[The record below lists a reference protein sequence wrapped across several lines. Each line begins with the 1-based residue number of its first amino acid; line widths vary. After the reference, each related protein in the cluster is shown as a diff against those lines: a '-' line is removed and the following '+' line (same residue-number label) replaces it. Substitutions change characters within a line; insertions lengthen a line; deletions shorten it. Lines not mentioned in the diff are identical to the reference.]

1 MFTKVGIHAVVMV
14 RLNIFI
20 KDIAEYINVE

>member
-1 MFTKVGIHAVVMV
+1 MFTKVGIHAVVMGG
-14 RLNIFI
+14 LNTFI